1 MQEMDALNCQ
11 FYETRVAKVN
21 YYHYRRRRFAVYR
34 RRALI
39 TKSPSGDKVI
49 IEREGKKVR
58 LVAYL
63 QNRVRGSARF
73 GRANPGL
80 TLRTRESDL
89 HS

>member
-63 QNRVRGSARF
+63 QNPCTGIGAIRTSQSRFDAANARK
-73 GRANPGL
+73 
-80 TLRTRESDL
+80 
-89 HS
+89 